1 MRKFFTETT
10 QKKVLIEMAAP
21 KMPEGVSRKRHKT
34 YAFTHDI
41 HIGGEHVATISGHT
55 PDRRDR
61 YEKGVH
67 QGGGYEHSKQYT
79 IHKSMGNIGA
89 DGYAHNETHPD
100 HSAEVERHEY
110 GNGYSSGPTS
120 TKKIRVP
127 HVHGSM
133 EAAVEAVHLSHS
145 LKNKFG
151 NLSQTERWHKA
162 ASMREELNHHSAKS
176 SNYRQAHSA
185 LKALGHDDLA
195 GQVQVEHEKH
205 IATKPH
211 SSEHDISALSH
222 DAGQASYDKDH
233 PHHELARKATGR
245 NY

>member
-1 MRKFFTETT
+1 MRKFFTETN
-10 QKKVLIEMAAP
+10 QKKALTEMAAP
-21 KMPEGVSRKRHKT
+21 KMPDGVSRKRHKS

-55 PDRRDR
+55 PDRHTR

-79 IHKSMGNIGA
+79 IYKAMGVPNRNG
-89 DGYAHNETHPD
+89 HNEDQVHPD
-100 HSAEVERHEY
+100 HAAEVERHEY
-110 GNGYSSGPTS
+110 GNGYSAGPTA
-120 TKKIRVP
+120 TNKVLRP

-133 EAAVEAVHLSHS
+133 EAAVEAIHRAHS

-151 NLSQTERWHKA
+151 SLSQTDRWHKA

-176 SNYRQAHSA
+176 TNYRQAHSA

-195 GQVQVEHEKH
+195 AQVQVEHEKH

-211 SSEHDISALSH
+211 NNEHDINALSH
-222 DAGQASYDKDH
+222 DAGQPSYMKDH
-233 PHHELARKATGR
+233 PHHELAKKAIGR
-245 NY
+245 GY